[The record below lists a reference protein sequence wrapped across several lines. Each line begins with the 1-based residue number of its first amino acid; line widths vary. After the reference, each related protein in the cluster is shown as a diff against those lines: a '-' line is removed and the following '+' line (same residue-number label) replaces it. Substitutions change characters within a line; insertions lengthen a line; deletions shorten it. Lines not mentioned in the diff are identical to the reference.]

1 MRLFLLV
8 PLAALALGAC
18 APGLLAGL
26 GGPAAPAPLAAT
38 TIDDKGLETAWKA
51 FDLSL
56 DAINTLGDLG
66 YIVPGTPR
74 GKAIASAIRKVNTAL
89 AAAERFAAAGSAGDY
104 ATALR
109 EAATGI
115 GEIRTIIG
123 SK

>member
-1 MRLFLLV
+1 MKRFLL
-8 PLAALALGAC
+8 PLCAALALTGC
-18 APGLLAGL
+18 APGLLSGL
-26 GGPAAPAPLAAT
+26 GTAPPAPLAQT
-38 TIDDKGLETAWKA
+38 TIDDKALDTAWKA

-74 GKAIASAIRKVNTAL
+74 GKAIAAAIRKVNTAL
-89 AAAERFAAAGSAGDY
+89 AAAERLAAAGSARDY

-109 EAATGI
+109 EAANGI
-115 GEIRTIIG
+115 GEIRAIIG